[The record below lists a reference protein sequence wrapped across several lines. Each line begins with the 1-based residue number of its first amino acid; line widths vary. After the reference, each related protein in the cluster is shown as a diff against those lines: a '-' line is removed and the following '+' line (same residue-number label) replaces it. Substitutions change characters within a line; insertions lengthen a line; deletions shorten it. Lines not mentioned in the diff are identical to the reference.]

1 MKKTM
6 LVVALFILA
15 APLPTLAQVD
25 FSGSWRSVS
34 HEDTFS
40 RGAVLIGEYVGLPLT
55 DGGRLRAESW
65 SSSLLTVPEH
75 QCIPHPMTYAEHSY
89 AMNEMRIA
97 TLFDPETQR
106 VVAIRKRGGWME
118 PERTIWLDGRP
129 HPSDAAPHTWQG
141 FSTGTWDGNML
152 TVTTT
157 HIKAGHIQMN
167 GVTISDE
174 TTVIEHFT
182 RRGNYLTNITILKDP
197 TYFTEPFIR
206 SSTWVLDP
214 TLKFVP
220 YPCGP
225 NEIVV
230 EIPRPPG
237 MVPHY
242 LPGKND
248 SLGEF
253 AVRYGLPI
261 EAARGG
267 AETMYPEFME
277 KMKTLKPA
285 AAPARPA
292 SSAAVR

>member
-1 MKKTM
+1 
-6 LVVALFILA
+6 
-15 APLPTLAQVD
+15 
-25 FSGSWRSVS
+25 
-34 HEDTFS
+34 
-40 RGAVLIGEYVGLPLT
+40 
-55 DGGRLRAESW
+55 
-65 SSSLLTVPEH
+65 
-75 QCIPHPMTYAEHSY
+75 MTYAEHSY

-97 TLFDPETQR
+97 TVFDPETQQ
-106 VVAIRKRGGWME
+106 VVGIRKRGGWME
-118 PERTIWLDGRP
+118 PERTIWLDGRL
-129 HPSDAAPHTWQG
+129 HPSDAAAHTWQG

-174 TTVIEHFT
+174 TTVIEHFI
-182 RRGNYLTNITILKDP
+182 RRQNYLTNITILKDP

-225 NEIVV
+225 NEIVI
-230 EIPRPPG
+230 EIPRPVG

-277 KMKTLKPA
+277 KMKTMKPA
-285 AAPARPA
+285 AREK
-292 SSAAVR
+292 R